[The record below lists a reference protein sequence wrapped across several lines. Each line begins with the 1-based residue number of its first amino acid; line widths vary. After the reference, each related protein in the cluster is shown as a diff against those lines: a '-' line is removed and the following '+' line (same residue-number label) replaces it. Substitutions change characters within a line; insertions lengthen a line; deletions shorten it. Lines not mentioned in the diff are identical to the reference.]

1 MENKSNIFLELKGVS
16 KEFPGVKALKNVSFS
31 INKGEVHALIGG
43 NGAGKS
49 TLMKILSGAY
59 TKNSG
64 QIIVE
69 GVETEIG
76 HPSAAEAL
84 GITIIYQELN
94 LVQSLSIAENIFI
107 DRHPKTKS
115 GTVAW
120 GTMNREA
127 AKLLK
132 EFGIDLAPQTAV
144 KSISIAQ
151 QQMVEI
157 IKAVS
162 KNAKLVIMDEPTS
175 SLTTKEIDVLFQMI
189 RTLKARGVAVVF
201 ISHRLDE
208 IFEISDRITIMRDG
222 AYVATRDVDKITRGE
237 LIALMIGRE
246 MSQQFPER
254 VSAAGGELM
263 RAENISDGVLL
274 DEISFTLHEG
284 EVLGFAGLVGAGRTE
299 LMHTIFG
306 SRKKRSGR
314 LYLHGKE
321 VSIRSPK
328 QSIRSGIGFVTEDR
342 KREGLALNLSLREN
356 MCMVAI
362 RKVLTCGLISRK
374 KETESSRKYID
385 TLGIV
390 TPSAEQKAMFLSGG
404 NQQKVVLSKWLM
416 SNADIIIMDEPTR
429 GIDVG
434 AKREIYEVI
443 NQLVAQKKGIIVVSS
458 EFDEVMGICDR
469 IIVMCEGRI
478 TGVLSKKDFSQEK
491 IAALAVG
498 EGV

>member
-16 KEFPGVKALKNVSFS
+16 KEFPGVKALKDVSFS

-107 DRHPKTKS
+107 GRHPKTKS
-115 GTVAW
+115 GTVDW
-120 GTMNREA
+120 RTMNREA
-127 AKLLK
+127 ARLLK
-132 EFGIDLAPQTAV
+132 EFRIDLAPQTTV

-189 RTLKARGVAVVF
+189 RTLKTKGVAVVF

-222 AYVATRDVDKITRGE
+222 TYVATRDIDKITRSE
-237 LIALMIGRE
+237 LISLMIGRE

-254 VSAAGGELM
+254 VSATGSELM

-274 DEISFTLHEG
+274 DNISFTLHEG

-306 SRKKRSGR
+306 SRKKRSGS

-328 QSIRSGIGFVTEDR
+328 QSIRNGIGFVTEDR

-356 MCMVAI
+356 VCMVAI
-362 RKVLTCGLISRK
+362 QKVLTYGLISRK
-374 KETESSRKYID
+374 KETESSGEYID

-469 IIVMCEGRI
+469 IIVMCEGHI
-478 TGVLSKKDFSQEK
+478 TGILSKKDFSQEK

>member
-16 KEFPGVKALKNVSFS
+16 KEFPGVKALKDVSFS

-107 DRHPKTKS
+107 GRHPKTKS
-115 GTVAW
+115 GTVDW
-120 GTMNREA
+120 RTMNREA
-127 AKLLK
+127 ARLLK
-132 EFGIDLAPQTAV
+132 EFRIDLAPQTAV

-189 RTLKARGVAVVF
+189 RTLKTKGVAVVF

-222 AYVATRDVDKITRGE
+222 TYVATRDIDKITRSE
-237 LIALMIGRE
+237 LISLMIGRE

-254 VSAAGGELM
+254 VSATGSELM

-274 DEISFTLHEG
+274 DNISFTLHEG

-306 SRKKRSGR
+306 SRKKRSGS

-328 QSIRSGIGFVTEDR
+328 QSIRNGIGFVTEDR

-356 MCMVAI
+356 VCMVAI
-362 RKVLTCGLISRK
+362 QKVLTYGLISRK
-374 KETESSRKYID
+374 KETESSGEYID

-478 TGVLSKKDFSQEK
+478 TGILSKKDFSQEK

>member
-1 MENKSNIFLELKGVS
+1 MDNNIFLELRGVS
-16 KEFPGVKALKNVSFS
+16 KEFPGVKALKEVSFT

-64 QIIVE
+64 TILVD

-76 HPSAAEAL
+76 NPNVAEEL

-94 LVQSLSIAENIFI
+94 LVQSLTVAENIFI
-107 DRHPKTKS
+107 GRHPKTSMNTVDWKS
-115 GTVAW
+115 
-120 GTMNREA
+120 MNQQA
-127 AKLLK
+127 AQLLQ
-132 EFGIDLAPQTAV
+132 EFEIDIAPQTAV
-144 KSISIAQ
+144 RSISIAQ

-162 KNAKLVIMDEPTS
+162 KNARLVIMDEPTS
-175 SLTTKEIDVLFQMI
+175 SLTSKEITVLFRMI
-189 RTLKARGVAVVF
+189 RRLKEKGVAVIF

-222 AYVATRDVDKITRGE
+222 AYVATRDVDKITRNE
-237 LIALMIGRE
+237 LISLMIGRE
-246 MSQQFPER
+246 MSQQFPDRESR
-254 VSAAGGELM
+254 IGGELL
-263 RAENISDGVLL
+263 RAENINDGVLL
-274 DEISFTLHEG
+274 QDISFTLHEG

-306 SRKKRSGR
+306 SRKKKSGA
-314 LYLHGKE
+314 LYIHGKE
-321 VSIRSPK
+321 TGIRSPN
-328 QSIRSGIGFVTEDR
+328 QSIRNGIGFVTEDR
-342 KREGLALNLSLREN
+342 KQEGLALNMTVREN
-356 MCMVAI
+356 ICMVAI
-362 RKVLTCGLISRK
+362 RKVLQNGLISRK
-374 KETESSRKYID
+374 KEVDSTRHYID
-385 TLGIV
+385 ALNIV
-390 TPSAEQKAMFLSGG
+390 TPSEEQRAVFLSGG
-404 NQQKVVLSKWLM
+404 NQQKVVLSKWMM
-416 SNADIIIMDEPTR
+416 SDCSVVIMDEPTR

-434 AKREIYEVI
+434 AKREIYEII
-443 NQLVAQKKGIIVVSS
+443 NQMVADKKGIIVVSS

-478 TGVLSKKDFSQEK
+478 TGILTKEEFSQEK

-498 EGV
+498 EVM